1 MVAAITLSVRLE
13 YERGIR
19 IIIRVGTVEINLL
32 VMSKKL
38 KNWLRGA
45 TSVLQLRPDTSSKMR
60 ERFLQQSAAEA
71 LYRDWERIGSDIRT
85 ATGKYEHEG
94 TKR

>member
-13 YERGIR
+13 YEKGIR

-38 KNWLRGA
+38 IQDCSGQTW
-45 TSVLQLRPDTSSKMR
+45 S
-60 ERFLQQSAAEA
+60 
-71 LYRDWERIGSDIRT
+71 
-85 ATGKYEHEG
+85 
-94 TKR
+94 